1 MVGRRHRCD
10 GHAFE
15 QAPGVGD
22 GQGGLACCSPRGRG
36 EADTTAR
43 LNNDKGTENRTPGRE
58 AGGLSQTSPSP
69 QGGETRGQT
78 GLIQK
83 RAQTARS
90 HKGGAQWSK
99 PRTGESVSGSRT
111 TEGERAGGTAFPDK
125 PSMRFEFPLNSW
137 ILKKLLLQS
146 KKIHTQ
152 LPIHVRRKSKFPNS
166 AFQAQRCPNSRLPRP
181 TEGQARRV
189 PGRAL
194 QPHHHL
200 ATGCLQRASPTAL
213 LGFST

>member
-1 MVGRRHRCD
+1 M
-10 GHAFE
+10 
-15 QAPGVGD
+15 
-22 GQGGLACCSPRGRG
+22 
-36 EADTTAR
+36 
-43 LNNDKGTENRTPGRE
+43 
-58 AGGLSQTSPSP
+58 GGLSQTSPSP
-69 QGGETRGQT
+69 QGGETHGQT

-90 HKGGAQWSK
+90 HKGGARWSK

-111 TEGERAGGTAFPDK
+111 AEGERAGGTAFPDK
-125 PSMRFEFPLNSW
+125 PSMRFEFPLNSL

-146 KKIHTQ
+146 RKINTQ

-181 TEGQARRV
+181 TKARARRM

-194 QPHHHL
+194 QPRHHSRDGL
-200 ATGCLQRASPTAL
+200 PATGIAHCPAGIQHLRTRRPRGPPQAPLHWPSACHLPAR
-213 LGFST
+213 